1 MMADL
6 TAFQRDIL
14 YVIGG
19 LDDDSPPYGLA
30 IKEELDRHYAS
41 EINHGRLYPN
51 LNDLVEMGLV
61 EKGSVDDRTNSYDQ
75 GDGIAKID
83 RGYVVIVPGTR
94 QDDEVTVE
102 IENARENVAF
112 ARVRDDN
119 HDSNESSEFDDSF
132 ANETLN
138 DDE

>member
-14 YVIGG
+14 YVIAR

-30 IKEELDRHYAS
+30 IKEELDRYYAS

-61 EKGSVDDRTNSYDQ
+61 EKGSVDDRTNSY
-75 GDGIAKID
+75 GLTE
-83 RGYVVIVPGTR
+83 RGHR
-94 QDDEVTVE
+94 E
-102 IENARENVAF
+102 IEARREWEEQYVAIE
-112 ARVRDDN
+112 A
-119 HDSNESSEFDDSF
+119 
-132 ANETLN
+132 
-138 DDE
+138 